1 MSTSP
6 KKLTAHL
13 RVTKMTSDYNSLDT
27 DDHQPQLMVY
37 QHGSDLQDDFSD
49 RERHILEHMA
59 MGKTAFEIG
68 DALCLSHHTV
78 KTHQKNMLKR
88 TECNNST
95 HLIACCIRLGIID

>member
-1 MSTSP
+1 MPTTQ

-13 RVTKMTSDYNSLDT
+13 RITKMATDFANPHL
-27 DDHQPQLMVY
+27 DDHQPQFTVY
-37 QHGSDLQDDFSD
+37 SEGPKLIDDFSE

-68 DALCLSHHTV
+68 EALCLSHHTV

-95 HLIACCIRLGIID
+95 HLIACCLRLGIIP